1 MRDVEA
7 GKASGHILGHEHGRE
22 REPLPP
28 VIRFF
33 IKWSVVARPLNV
45 VLYIL
50 LWSCWNLFLVTPLFA
65 SITESVAAGATIGA
79 LGFVSGVSS
88 FAQINFAR
96 TSANPDVE
104 KVKAALLADN
114 VLLLVSE
121 VQKSSIGSFVFCN
134 IILVPAGY
142 LLLVFPKMGA
152 GGSMLYI
159 LNENASLVLWLGFIL
174 SEVSILFATPLLA
187 LQEPMAQI
195 IQKTWTRKLKAYV
208 KRVHGILI
216 DLGASTSAEAEALAM
231 AEMSAEQQD
240 IESWATAI
248 NGLNSTGQG
257 LVMAINLL
265 WTFVPLGVL
274 ALNPAVPSAGEI
286 GTMCF
291 VSLMCFFSFSVGLS
305 AATKPSIAW
314 NQEVTRMLY
323 DARIQNI
330 NIKLIQNRFQPWLDS
345 HEINATRAFG
355 VKVTVRR
362 LAQSMSIVTSVFALV
377 MYFILRE
384 ELRSIVNG

>member
-1 MRDVEA
+1 M
-7 GKASGHILGHEHGRE
+7 
-22 REPLPP
+22 
-28 VIRFF
+28 
-33 IKWSVVARPLNV
+33 
-45 VLYIL
+45 
-50 LWSCWNLFLVTPLFA
+50 
-65 SITESVAAGATIGA
+65 
-79 LGFVSGVSS
+79 
-88 FAQINFAR
+88 
-96 TSANPDVE
+96 
-104 KVKAALLADN
+104 
-114 VLLLVSE
+114 
-121 VQKSSIGSFVFCN
+121 
-134 IILVPAGY
+134 VPAGY

-152 GGSMLYI
+152 GGSMHHV

-195 IQKTWTRKLKAYV
+195 IQKTWTRKVKAYV
-208 KRVHGILI
+208 KRVYGTLI
-216 DLGASTSAEAEALAM
+216 DLGASTSAEAETLAM
-231 AEMSAEQQD
+231 AEISAAQQD
-240 IESWATAI
+240 VESWATAI
-248 NGLNSTGQG
+248 NGLNSTSQG

-274 ALNPAVPSAGEI
+274 ALNPAVSSAGEI

-291 VSLMCFFSFSVGLS
+291 LSLMCLCFFSVGLS

-314 NQEVTRMLY
+314 NREVTQMLF

-362 LAQSMSIVTSVFALV
+362 LAQSVSIVTSVFTLV

-384 ELRSIVNG
+384 ELQSIVNG